1 MKIAIVGAGVVG
13 ITTAHELAEAGHA
26 VTVFEK
32 NGAASE
38 SSSFANGGIHCSS
51 FTLPLSG
58 PALSGNKLS
67 RFWQNTR
74 RMSHSRW
81 ATPANFRWL
90 WSQSGSK
97 ALDSSSENQSFG
109 QRMARLGMEITDGL
123 ISHHQW
129 EVEQSE
135 GQLVLLSNE
144 AEMSRYSNALQT
156 LKEAEQ
162 PYRLLSCDELAAHE
176 PALHGTEGVFKAVH
190 IPGDRVMN
198 CRQFSLLAK
207 QAAQRSGVNFQF
219 DTEVAAI
226 QPQNKPQVRLKGGDV
241 QPFDHV
247 IVCTESLPREGF
259 LKTNLEAS
267 TARIDSY
274 ALSVAIREPLNAPR
288 SAVQD
293 CKSGITITRIGK
305 RLRVCGGAE
314 LNPSSSKAHDKR
326 VVNKLFRTLDQYFP
340 GAANYPAGTQTWRA
354 SRTFTLDGLPLV
366 GSAGLP
372 GVWLNLA
379 HGANGW
385 TLATAS
391 ARLLS
396 EQIAGHTTS
405 LPCESISPHRF
416 NR

>member
-38 SSSFANGGIHCSS
+38 SSSFANGGIHCNS
-51 FTLPLSG
+51 FTLPLSAATFAG
-58 PALSGNKLS
+58 SKLR
-67 RFWQNTR
+67 RFWQHTR
-74 RMSHSRW
+74 QMSHSHW
-81 ATPANFRWL
+81 AAPSNFRWL
-90 WSQSGSK
+90 W
-97 ALDSSSENQSFG
+97 ARSSAAEAERVSAIQTYG
-109 QRMARLGMEITDGL
+109 QQLARLGMEVTDQL

-135 GQLVLLSNE
+135 GQLILLSNE
-144 AEMSRYSNALQT
+144 AELNRHAARLQF
-156 LKEAEQ
+156 LKDAEQ
-162 PYRLLSCDELAAHE
+162 SFRLLDREELEAHE
-176 PALHGTEGVFKAVH
+176 PALHGADSVFKA
-190 IPGDRVMN
+190 IYLPGDRVMN
-198 CRQFSLLAK
+198 CRQFSILVK
-207 QAAQRSGVNFQF
+207 QAAQRNGVDFQF
-219 DTEVAAI
+219 DTEITGLHA
-226 QPQNKPQVRLKGGDV
+226 QGKPQIRLKSGDTES
-241 QPFDHV
+241 FDHV
-247 IVCTESLPREGF
+247 VICTESLPSEDV
-259 LKTNLEAS
+259 LKTGLQAT
-267 TARIDSY
+267 TAQIDSY

-288 SAVQD
+288 SALQD
-293 CKSGITITRIGK
+293 CKAGITIARIGK

-314 LNPSSSKAHDKR
+314 LNKSGADEHDKR

-340 GAANYPAGTQTWRA
+340 GAANYPAGTQIWRG

-396 EQIAGHTTS
+396 EQITGHSTS
-405 LPCESISPHRF
+405 LPSEALSPQRF
-416 NR
+416 IR